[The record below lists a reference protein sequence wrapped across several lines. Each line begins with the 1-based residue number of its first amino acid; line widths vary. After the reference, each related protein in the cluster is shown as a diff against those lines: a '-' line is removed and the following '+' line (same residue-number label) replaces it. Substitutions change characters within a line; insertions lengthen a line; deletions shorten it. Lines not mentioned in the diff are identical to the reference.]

1 MSILLNVRCSYFFQV
16 QVLYS
21 INWTNY
27 LMEVFLTNMKN
38 WFKKSSKIF
47 DKEGFYIV
55 LFVCL
60 CIVAVAAVF
69 ISRNNAK
76 LAKDALQGNKGTEYT
91 EPDNGKEVVDNSKN
105 EGEAAPVVNTPTS
118 NNKGDKSSASD
129 GTKTGSKNEST
140 AEQPAVTL
148 KMPVQGDITK
158 AFSKDTIVESLTL
171 GQWETHEGIDI
182 ACDIGSKILAAAD
195 GKVVDIR
202 TEDSSVDSILK
213 TGYGISVI
221 IEHPN
226 GLRTVYSNLAEKTT
240 DESGNVVNAIKVKV
254 GDSVKSG
261 DTIGIAGDTAQREMV
276 SIEGSHL
283 HFEVLKKVN
292 GEYQTVD
299 PKEYIK

>member
-1 MSILLNVRCSYFFQV
+1 MFIFFQV

-27 LMEVFLTNMKN
+27 IMEVFLTNMKN
-38 WFKKSSKIF
+38 WFKKSSRIF

-69 ISRNNAK
+69 ISRRNADI
-76 LAKDALQGNKGTEYT
+76 AKDALQGNKGTQYT
-91 EPDNGKEVVDNSKN
+91 EPDNSKEVVDNSGKDDD
-105 EGEAAPVVNTPTS
+105 AAPVVNTPVD
-118 NNKGDKSSASD
+118 NKNDDKNSASD
-129 GTKTGSKNEST
+129 DKSGSNSGSTTDGKN
-140 AEQPAVTL
+140 VWL

-158 AFSKDTIVESLTL
+158 EFSKDTIVESLTL
-171 GQWETHEGIDI
+171 GQWETHEGMDI
-182 ACDIGSKILAAAD
+182 ACDIGSEITAAAD
-195 GKVVDIR
+195 GKVVEVR
-202 TEDSSVDSILK
+202 TEDSNVDPILK

-221 IEHPN
+221 IEHSN
-226 GLRTVYSNLAEKTT
+226 GLRTVYSNLAETST
-240 DESGNVVNAIKVKV
+240 DEDGNVVSAIKVKT
-254 GDSVKSG
+254 GDVVKCG
-261 DTIGIAGDTAQREMV
+261 DVIGIAGDTAVREMV

-283 HFEVLKKVN
+283 HFEVLNKIN